1 MPRFIVDGE
10 VPINKV
16 RNSAQ
21 DSPIDPQEKVDD
33 INRQDIAGHTFFK
46 EIQSLTKSNSFL
58 KRVVLFLLL
67 IVTIALCFIG
77 YLGTLSK
84 TDLAVIHT
92 SGNNEIVNASMA
104 TPLRTNTDSSGLATY
119 FIEQFVSN
127 ARAVSVDQIVNNSMQ
142 IKAFS
147 YLQGQAYKSLKQY
160 LEANNPTDISKD
172 YFVEVTI
179 NTVLPNI
186 NGSPNTTQISWTETK
201 RSNDTN
207 EMISSNKY
215 TAQLTFRLD
224 FSSPTDATIR
234 QYNPLGFYIT
244 NITWTKNYS
253 DS

>member
-1 MPRFIVDGE
+1 MPSFVDDGK

-16 RNSAQ
+16 RSNSK
-21 DSPIDPQEKVDD
+21 SSSIDPQEKVDD
-33 INRQDIAGHTFFK
+33 VNHQDIAGHTFVK
-46 EIQSLTKSNSFL
+46 EIHSLTKSNSFL
-58 KRVVLFLLL
+58 KRIVLFLLL
-67 IVTIALCFIG
+67 IVTIAVCLIG

-92 SGNNEIVNASMA
+92 SDNNEILNVSMA
-104 TPLRTNTDSSGLATY
+104 TPLSNNTDSSDLATY
-119 FIEQFVSN
+119 FIEQFISN

-147 YLQGQAYKSLKQY
+147 YLQGQSYKSLKQY
-160 LEANNPTDISKD
+160 LEANNKADISKD

-179 NTVLPNI
+179 NTVLQNI
-186 NGSPNTTQISWTETK
+186 DGSPNTTQISWTETK

-207 EMISSNKY
+207 EVISSNKY

-224 FSSPTDATIR
+224 FSSPTNATIR

>member
-1 MPRFIVDGE
+1 MPKFSFGSE

-16 RNSAQ
+16 SNGS
-21 DSPIDPQEKVDD
+21 DTNTIEPNETPDD
-33 INRQDIAGHTFFK
+33 INHNDIAGHTFLK

-58 KRVVLFLLL
+58 KRVILFLLV
-67 IVTIALCFIG
+67 IVIIAVCFIG

-92 SGNNEIVNASMA
+92 SGNNEIINASMA
-104 TPLRTNTDSSGLATY
+104 TPLITNTDSSGLATY
-119 FIEQFVSN
+119 FIEEFIFN
-127 ARAVSVDQIVNNSMQ
+127 ARTVSVDQIVNNSMQ
-142 IKAFS
+142 INAYS
-147 YLQGQAYKSLKQY
+147 YLQGQAYNSFKHY
-160 LEANNPTDISKD
+160 LEYNAKADISKD
-172 YFVEVTI
+172 SFVEITI

-201 RSNDTN
+201 RANDTN

-224 FSSPTDATIR
+224 FSSPTDESIR